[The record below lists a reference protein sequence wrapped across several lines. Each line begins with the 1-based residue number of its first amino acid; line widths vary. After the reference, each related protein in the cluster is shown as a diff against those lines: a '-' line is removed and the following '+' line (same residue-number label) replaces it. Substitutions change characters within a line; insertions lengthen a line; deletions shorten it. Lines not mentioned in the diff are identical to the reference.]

1 MVDIQYNYE
10 SVENVEGV
18 EGEMCVIFQMLL
30 SIFFIEI

>member
-1 MVDIQYNYE
+1 MVDIQYNCE

-30 SIFFIEI
+30 SIFMEI

>member
-10 SVENVEGV
+10 SVENVESV

-30 SIFFIEI
+30 SIFIEI